1 MKQTYY
7 RLCIGG
13 VLAALVFVATAVVH
27 IPSHTGYIHVGDA
40 FIYLAACLLPH
51 PYAAAAGAVGAALSD
66 ALTGYA
72 IWVPGTVIIKAAAVF
87 FFTAR
92 RDKLLCPRNLLAL
105 LPSFAVCIGG
115 YYVYE
120 ALITSNWV
128 APLAGLLPS
137 LMQCVASA
145 VVFVL
150 LAAALDRL
158 KLKKHL

>member
-7 RLCIGG
+7 RLCVCG